1 MVLLIDNYD
10 SFTWNLA
17 QAIGALGPEC
27 RVVRNDQLTVDD
39 IEAGL
44 PAAIVISPGPRTP
57 VEAGISVELV
67 ERLSGKVPLLGV
79 CLGHQ
84 AIAAAHGGRVVRA
97 ERMMH
102 GKISEVHHAG
112 GSIFSGIPNPFD
124 ATRYHSL
131 VVERETLPEVLEII
145 AWTDEG
151 DEGVIQGIRHRAHST
166 WGVQF
171 HPESVGTAVG
181 DAILRNF
188 LDSAGCL

>member
-17 QAIGALGPEC
+17 QAVGALGPEC
-27 RVVRNDQLTVDD
+27 RVVRNDQLTVAD

>member
-17 QAIGALGPEC
+17 QAVGALGAEC
-27 RVVRNDQLTVDD
+27 RVVRNDRLAVTD

-57 VEAGISVELV
+57 AEAGISVELV

-97 ERMMH
+97 ERVMH
-102 GKISEVHHAG
+102 GKISEVHHEG
-112 GSIFSGIPNPFD
+112 GSIFSGIPNPFE

-151 DEGVIQGIRHRAHST
+151 DDGVIQGIRHRAHST

>member
-17 QAIGALGPEC
+17 QAVGALGAEC

-57 VEAGISVELV
+57 AEAGISVELV

-97 ERMMH
+97 ERVMH
-102 GKISEVHHAG
+102 GKISEVHHEG
-112 GSIFSGIPNPFD
+112 GSIFSGIPNPFE

-131 VVERETLPEVLEII
+131 IVERETLPEVLEII

-151 DEGVIQGIRHRAHST
+151 DDGVIQAVRHRAQST